1 MAYLK
6 MVAAAGLAL
15 ALAACEGRSADT
27 EEPQG
32 DAAAKVS
39 AEGKAEDGKVTIKAP
54 GFDLA
59 IRIPDAVSRRAV
71 TDRGTRIVPPGSRF
85 GGIHIEGG
93 RSAGPDGGH
102 GEVEMRFSAD
112 TDPAATANWYRDAA
126 RTDDFTVSGAR
137 REGDGYVVEGQTR
150 EDSGTFTARV
160 TPGAAG
166 GSDIRLLLRDRE

>member
-6 MVAAAGLAL
+6 MFAAAGLAL
-15 ALAACEGRSADT
+15 SLAACEARIGDP

-32 DAAAKVS
+32 EAPANVS

-59 IRIPDAVSRRAV
+59 VRIPESVSRRAV

-93 RSAGPDGGH
+93 RSSGPDGGH
-102 GEVEMRFSAD
+102 GEVEMRFAVD
-112 TDPAATANWYRDAA
+112 TDPAATANWYRDPA
-126 RTDDFTVSGAR
+126 RSGDFTVSGAR
-137 REGDGYVVEGQTR
+137 RDGEAYVVEGATR
-150 EDSGTFTARV
+150 EDGGTFTARV

-166 GSDIRLLLRDRE
+166 GSDIRLLLRDRD